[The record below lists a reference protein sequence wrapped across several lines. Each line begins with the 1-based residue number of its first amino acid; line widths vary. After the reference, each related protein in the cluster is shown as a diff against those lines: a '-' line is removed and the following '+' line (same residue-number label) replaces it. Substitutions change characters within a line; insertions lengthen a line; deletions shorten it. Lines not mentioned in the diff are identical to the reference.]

1 VKNSKL
7 TKSPLA
13 VVAMAALSLLVAGC
27 ATTEHVSVHDNK
39 KVLGPLEE
47 RDYSRLFRLSQIPAI
62 SPYSTGSEM
71 ESHLMRLQILGLY

>member
-1 VKNSKL
+1 MKNSKL

-27 ATTEHVSVHDNK
+27 ATTEHVSVHEIK

-47 RDYSRLFRLSQIPAI
+47 RDYSRLFRLS
-62 SPYSTGSEM
+62 
-71 ESHLMRLQILGLY
+71 